1 MLKQDKMLNFG
12 LSVALLVLGVL
23 SLKIGSHTFS
33 YSEII
38 DGLFASD
45 NSAYSIIISEIRL
58 PRMLLGVLVGA
69 VLGLSGAALQG
80 LLKNPLA
87 EPGVLGVSSS
97 AALGAVVALYF
108 GISFGGLLNGYA
120 VPIFAMA
127 GAVGATG
134 ILYAVARSDAS
145 VLTLILVGV
154 AISALA
160 GAMTSLALNLSP
172 NPFALSDI
180 MLWLMGSLSN
190 RSMADVYMVLP
201 FAAIGGLLIISC
213 GASLRAMSLGDD
225 IAQTLGFNLRSI
237 RLRIIFGTAMAVGAT
252 VAAVGAVGF
261 VGLVVPHLL
270 RPFVGHD
277 PSRLLLPSALAGA
290 VLVML
295 ADVAVRL
302 MPGGQEL
309 RLGVVTAFVGAP
321 FFLYLVIATRRQ
333 MR

>member
-1 MLKQDKMLNFG
+1 MKQDKYLNLG
-12 LSVALLVLGVL
+12 LFVALLVLGVL
-23 SLKIGSHTFS
+23 SLKLGTYNFTFA
-33 YSEII
+33 EIFS
-38 DGLFASD
+38 GLFGIND
-45 NSAYSIIISEIRL
+45 VPFNIIINEIRL
-58 PRMLLGVLVGA
+58 PRLLLGVLVGG

-87 EPGVLGVSSS
+87 EPGVLGVSAS

-108 GISFGGLLNGYA
+108 GISLGGMLDGFA
-120 VPIFAMA
+120 VPIFAM
-127 GAVGATG
+127 VGALVATG
-134 ILYAVARSDAS
+134 VLYAVARAEAS
-145 VLTLILVGV
+145 ILTLILVGV
-154 AISALA
+154 AINALA

-180 MLWLMGSLSN
+180 MLWLMGSLAN
-190 RSMADVYMVLP
+190 RSMADVWLVLP
-201 FAAIGGLLIISC
+201 FAVVGMGLVLSTR
-213 GASLRAMSLGDD
+213 GSLRAMTLGDD
-225 IAQTLGFNLRSI
+225 VAQTLGFNLSAI
-237 RLRIIFGTAMAVGAT
+237 QMRIIFGTAMAVGAS

-277 PSRLLLPSALAGA
+277 PSRLLLPSGIGGAL
-290 VLVML
+290 LVVA
-295 ADVAVRL
+295 ADMAVRL